1 MEISPLTAEDH
12 AAAEIDLAE
21 VLLEC
26 VLGGASVGFTLPFT
40 VDDARAYWRDAL
52 AEADAR
58 TWVARDHDGRI
69 LGVVRLLPAAQANAP
84 HRAEIAKLLVHP
96 DGRGRGLG
104 GALLV
109 AAEEGARALGRTL
122 LVLDTQTGGVAEG
135 LYARRGWTRVG
146 EIPEFALT
154 PTGDRAATTIFRKHV

>member
-1 MEISPLTAEDH
+1 MEIAPLTAEDH
-12 AAAEIDLAE
+12 AAAETDLAE

-26 VLGGASVGFTLPFT
+26 VLGGASVGFTLPFA
-40 VDDARAYWRDAL
+40 VEDARAYWRRAL
-52 AEADAR
+52 QDPEAR
-58 TWVARDHDGRI
+58 TWVAREDGRI
-69 LGVVRLLPAAQANAP
+69 LGVVRLLPAAQPNAP
-84 HRAEIAKLLVHP
+84 HRAEVAKLLVHP

-122 LVLDTQTGGVAEG
+122 LVLDTESGSVAEG

-154 PTGDRAATTIFRKHV
+154 PAGERVATTIFRKHV

>member
-1 MEISPLTAEDH
+1 MEIAPLTAEDH
-12 AAAEIDLAE
+12 AAAEVDLAE

-26 VLGGASVGFTLPFT
+26 VLGGASVGFTLPFAIE
-40 VDDARAYWRDAL
+40 DARAYWRAAL
-52 AEADAR
+52 ADPDAR
-58 TWVARDHDGRI
+58 TWVARDRDRI
-69 LGVVRLLPAAQANAP
+69 LGVVRLLPAAQDNAP

-122 LVLDTQTGGVAEG
+122 LVLDTETGSVAEG

>member
-1 MEISPLTAEDH
+1 MEIAPLTAEDH
-12 AAAEIDLAE
+12 AAAEVDLAE

-26 VLGGASVGFTLPFT
+26 VLGGASVGFTLPFA
-40 VDDARAYWRDAL
+40 VDDARAYWRTAL
-52 AEADAR
+52 ADPDAR
-58 TWVARDHDGRI
+58 TWVARDRDRI
-69 LGVVRLLPAAQANAP
+69 LGVVRLLPAAQDNAP

-122 LVLDTQTGGVAEG
+122 LVLDTETGSVAEG